1 VCGVAKQ
8 CAVILPMS
16 RVMRI
21 PAQARYPKGL
31 CRTQCV
37 SGATQGTF
45 KIQAAEAVRTL
56 QATWTQQVFT
66 MVLELVVLKLVV
78 LKLVLKLVALK
89 PMLPPACVH
98 SRFPPKSRHRTT
110 TCATATTGCATT
122 AAKVSARGKPT
133 SSGATCFTASCCQ
146 RLFARPWMP
155 ERNTRLGCAYD
166 LIIAPCMV
174 TSRSERSCVLG
185 ACTVA
190 ASSTATL
197 IAFGS
202 TCARAPMNMWSLV
215 GFQLPSLPTPVPPPR
230 LRSTQPCSTS
240 RLTSSLRGP
249 AANASIVRLMCSAF
263 TRAT

>member
-1 VCGVAKQ
+1 MCGVAKQ

-21 PAQARYPKGL
+21 PARARYPKGL
-31 CRTQCV
+31 YRTQCV
-37 SGATQGTF
+37 SAATQGTF

-78 LKLVLKLVALK
+78 LK
-89 PMLPPACVH
+89 PMLPSACLH
-98 SRFPPKSRHRTT
+98 SRFPSKSRHRTT

-155 ERNTRLGCAYD
+155 ERNTRLGYAYD

-190 ASSTATL
+190 ASSTATQ

-215 GFQLPSLPTPVPPPR
+215 GFQLPTPVPPPR